1 MAQATN
7 FQTTNPA
14 QFPDRLT
21 ELQIA
26 VELDEANNFAVAEYT
41 VAGAIA
47 LGGKAYLKT
56 GTAGAFTLAAP
67 LAGAQSAGGND
78 GMVMKITALDAEAY
92 VVTCATDSINGNKDT
107 ATFGG
112 AIGDSITLEAFGGAW
127 LATGLNGVTL
137 SEV

>member
-1 MAQATN
+1 MQNVN

-14 QFPDRLT
+14 EFPDRLT
-21 ELQIA
+21 QLQIA
-26 VELDEANNFAVAEYT
+26 VELDEANNLAVAEYT

-56 GTAGAFTLAAP
+56 GTAGAFTLGAP
-67 LAGAQSAGGND
+67 IAGAQSAGGND
-78 GMVMKITALDAEAY
+78 GMVMKITALDAQDY
-92 VVTCATDSINGNKDT
+92 VVTAAANSINGNKDT

-112 AIGDSITLEAFGGAW
+112 AIGDSITLEAFGGSW
-127 LATGLNGVTL
+127 VATGLNGVTL